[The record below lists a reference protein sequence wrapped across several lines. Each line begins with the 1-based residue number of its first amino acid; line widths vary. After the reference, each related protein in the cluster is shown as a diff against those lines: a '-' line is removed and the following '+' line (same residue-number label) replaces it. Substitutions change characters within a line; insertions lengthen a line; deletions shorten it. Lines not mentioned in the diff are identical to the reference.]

1 MVKFI
6 LIKSP
11 DEWATTKQAC
21 RDELVVYLSFSSIYT
36 TLYFYVLS
44 TVLRKSSFTLYT
56 RSKFSLVEHS
66 TIIRNG
72 KIQHQL
78 LNQEYSFTITQRL
91 PSTTHRKD
99 RAVFT
104 ENALESPLLSQSR
117 HVLIFKGNLRLQINQ
132 EPTSH

>member
-44 TVLRKSSFTLYT
+44 TVLRKSSFTLDIY
-56 RSKFSLVEHS
+56 SKLKKKRGRTTSDVKKVQKL
-66 TIIRNG
+66 
-72 KIQHQL
+72 KI
-78 LNQEYSFTITQRL
+78 
-91 PSTTHRKD
+91 
-99 RAVFT
+99 
-104 ENALESPLLSQSR
+104 
-117 HVLIFKGNLRLQINQ
+117 
-132 EPTSH
+132 

>member
-44 TVLRKSSFTLYT
+44 TVFTKI
-56 RSKFSLVEHS
+56 KFHSAKLSLV
-66 TIIRNG
+66 IA
-72 KIQHQL
+72 
-78 LNQEYSFTITQRL
+78 QEGFVSVAARRHEFITF
-91 PSTTHRKD
+91 
-99 RAVFT
+99 V
-104 ENALESPLLSQSR
+104 
-117 HVLIFKGNLRLQINQ
+117 
-132 EPTSH
+132 